1 LKNKERFLC
10 IHELIITINENMEM
24 LRLKL
29 QKLESSAGDKLRE
42 ETVSNISLGMAI
54 IDTTYALFYLKN
66 AQDSLNKLI
75 EEQRQNNASHW
86 QRVARDY
93 EAKYINISSKLQ
105 KLESSAGENN
115 ASHWQRVARDYEAKY
130 INISSKLQK
139 LESSA
144 GDIRSEINMAQVNEN
159 NLMRGK
165 LATIKDVVRDWD
177 VSGIESSVAM
187 LKIHTVLYPDVPKEE
202 PKNV

>member
-1 LKNKERFLC
+1 MKNKERFLC

-105 KLESSAGENN
+105 KLESSAG
-115 ASHWQRVARDYEAKY
+115 
-130 INISSKLQK
+130 
-139 LESSA
+139 
-144 GDIRSEINMAQVNEN
+144 DIRSEINMAQVNEN